1 MRTVSHGTYPTGL
14 EGERERG
21 SRRDRRAE
29 GESEGAGDEGRE
41 RGKESSGR
49 PGKEISL

>member
-1 MRTVSHGTYPTGL
+1 MRTVSHETYPTGL

-21 SRRDRRAE
+21 RGRDRRAK

-49 PGKEISL
+49 PGKEISQ